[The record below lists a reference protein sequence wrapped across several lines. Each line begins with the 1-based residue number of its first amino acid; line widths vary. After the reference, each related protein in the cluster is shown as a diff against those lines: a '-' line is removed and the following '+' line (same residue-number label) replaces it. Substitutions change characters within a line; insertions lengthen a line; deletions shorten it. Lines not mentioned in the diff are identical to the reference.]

1 MRRVKVYIHRT
12 EDWYSLYLNDNDIEV
27 LSQYADVVNEKDKA
41 QPLSEDELINRI
53 GDAEVIISLNGK
65 GVADFTQRVI
75 DAVKGTVKVVCIAH
89 WWNIHNTFVP
99 MCQKAGITVIE
110 GTNLNTVAVAEWTLG
125 AILAGSREIFA
136 FDKRMKAGSEWGE
149 PRRTPRLVLGST
161 LGLVGL
167 GRIGRYVAHF
177 AKALGMKVIAF
188 DAMPKDEIEKL
199 GITPV
204 SLNELFETADVIS
217 LHLPVNPKTEGIIT
231 KELFAKIKDG
241 ALFVNSARAALYN
254 QQDLIDELKTN
265 RFTAFLDVFDSEPL
279 DAESPLRSLDNAVI
293 SPHIAGDNYQMFKM
307 AGTGTVKTV
316 CEYFKNGTLKD
327 MKYEI

>member
-1 MRRVKVYIHRT
+1 MGRAPQ
-12 EDWYSLYLNDNDIEV
+12 N
-27 LSQYADVVNEKDKA
+27 
-41 QPLSEDELINRI
+41 
-53 GDAEVIISLNGK
+53 
-65 GVADFTQRVI
+65 
-75 DAVKGTVKVVCIAH
+75 
-89 WWNIHNTFVP
+89 
-99 MCQKAGITVIE
+99 
-110 GTNLNTVAVAEWTLG
+110 
-125 AILAGSREIFA
+125 
-136 FDKRMKAGSEWGE
+136 
-149 PRRTPRLVLGST
+149 PRLVLGST

-241 ALFVNSARAALYN
+241 ALFINSARAALYN

-316 CEYFKNGTLKD
+316 CEYFRNGTLKD
-327 MKYEI
+327 MKYEL

>member
-41 QPLSEDELINRI
+41 QPLSEDELIKRI

-125 AILAGSREIFA
+125 AILAGSREIFT

-149 PRRTPRLVLGST
+149 PRRTP
-161 LGLVGL
+161 
-167 GRIGRYVAHF
+167 
-177 AKALGMKVIAF
+177 
-188 DAMPKDEIEKL
+188 
-199 GITPV
+199 
-204 SLNELFETADVIS
+204 
-217 LHLPVNPKTEGIIT
+217 
-231 KELFAKIKDG
+231 
-241 ALFVNSARAALYN
+241 ALF
-254 QQDLIDELKTN
+254 
-265 RFTAFLDVFDSEPL
+265 
-279 DAESPLRSLDNAVI
+279 
-293 SPHIAGDNYQMFKM
+293 
-307 AGTGTVKTV
+307 
-316 CEYFKNGTLKD
+316 
-327 MKYEI
+327 